1 MDNFKGENPESPEDI
16 LQKIPVLSSYAK
28 GLENHIKERYL
39 KKISV
44 VGIDPAAL
52 PSEQLSPECL
62 PPIEVSDLL
71 SYLVLETSHYTNK
84 QFKAFKSLQAYNQMV
99 SGFVASVNGT
109 LCLDTRQPGTVF
121 KKLDTRQS
129 EILTNFLE
137 IAR

>member
-44 VGIDPAAL
+44 VGVDPAAL

-84 QFKAFKSLQAYNQMV
+84 QQGHPTAIFGKI
-99 SGFVASVNGT
+99 SVRKT
-109 LCLDTRQPGTVF
+109 I
-121 KKLDTRQS
+121 S
-129 EILTNFLE
+129 ELE
-137 IAR
+137 FSEHLL